1 MSHGSY
7 SSASGV
13 EVEIASAGKPSR
25 KERERQRHRE
35 DILSAALRLFA
46 EKGFHSVSM
55 QEIAAAS
62 EFATGT
68 LYNFFPSK
76 EELFFELLL
85 AAGEESLGIV
95 LPALDGPGDERE
107 KLSLFIRLHSRIVR
121 EQGAALRL
129 FLLEGQGRYLP
140 GPRVEAKKKEIDERV
155 IRPLSNV
162 IAAGIQKGFFN
173 EIDPLIAAKC
183 LAAAL
188 ESLTR
193 VAIASSHAGDLDT
206 DLKKAEAVFF
216 SGFLKSSGERRD
228 A

>member
-1 MSHGSY
+1 MEPEKTPTERS
-7 SSASGV
+7 
-13 EVEIASAGKPSR
+13 SR
-25 KERERQRHRE
+25 KEREREQHRQE
-35 DILSAALRLFA
+35 ILSAARQLFA
-46 EKGFHSVSM
+46 DKGFHNASM
-55 QEIAAAS
+55 QEIAAAA

-68 LYNFFPSK
+68 LYNFFQSK

-85 AAGEESLGIV
+85 ATVEEHLATV
-95 LPALDGPGDERE
+95 LPVLEAPGDERE

-173 EIDPLIAAKC
+173 EIDPLIAANC

-193 VAIASSHAGDLDT
+193 IAIANSKAGDLDT

-216 SGFLKSSGERRD
+216 SGFLKSSGEKRD